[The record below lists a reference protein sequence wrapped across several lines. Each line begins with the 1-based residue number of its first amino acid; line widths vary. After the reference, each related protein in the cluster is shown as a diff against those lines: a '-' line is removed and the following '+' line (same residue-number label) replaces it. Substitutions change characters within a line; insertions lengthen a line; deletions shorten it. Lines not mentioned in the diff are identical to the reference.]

1 MDRHVAETIMEQVKA
16 FDPWAFAA
24 YGAQGF
30 VSLPENEKRL
40 GGLDFKVNGRA
51 HKGSVMISLMPNDTY
66 MVQAYK
72 YAKSKGT
79 VKIKT
84 LEIVKDVYCEQ
95 LVPVLDRI
103 IEGSA

>member
-1 MDRHVAETIMEQVKA
+1 MERYVAETIIDQVKA

-24 YGAQGF
+24 YGAQSF

-40 GGLDFKVNGRA
+40 GGLDFKVNGRV

-66 MVQAYK
+66 MVQAYQ
-72 YAKSKGT
+72 YFKSKGS

-84 LEIVKDVYCEQ
+84 LEIVKDVYCDQ

-103 IEGSA
+103 IEGGK

>member
-1 MDRHVAETIMEQVKA
+1 MGTYIADTIMDQVKA
-16 FDPWAFAA
+16 VDPWAFAA

-30 VSLPENEKRL
+30 IALPENDKRL
-40 GGLDFKVNGRA
+40 GGLDFKVNGRV

-66 MVQAYK
+66 MVQAYN
-72 YAKSKGT
+72 YFKSKGT

-84 LEIVKDVYCEQ
+84 LEIVKDVYCDQ

-103 IEGSA
+103 IEGSK